1 MGTFNPAST
10 TPASTE
16 LLALTASQVNVSSIG
31 DTYTDT
37 PGNTYAET
45 ASQTRMTMPAAYARS
60 IIMVLS
66 GHVNANTGTFELWNN
81 TDSAELGGSAPTT
94 TATSEALISQLLS
107 SLDTN
112 SGDAIT
118 IRVKNSTAGS
128 TITIDGGGIAE
139 GITSNANTNNITAIS
154 NNITGMPSGGWATTA
169 SVGTL
174 KTPSTGTITVTLA
187 ARISTLTVSSTVTPP
202 TYSLGSVATA
212 NAVTT
217 LTPTVKVASQLQL
230 NVTAIGGS
238 NRWGFVF
245 SFDVNADDI

>member
-1 MGTFNPAST
+1 MGTFSNGAGVTST
-10 TPASTE
+10 K
-16 LLALTASQVNVSSIG
+16 LLALTATQVNVSSIG

-45 ASQTRMTMPAAYARS
+45 ASQTRITLTAAYVRA

-94 TATSEALISQLLS
+94 TSTSEALISQLVS
-107 SLDTN
+107 TLDTN
-112 SGDAIT
+112 SGDNVT

-139 GITSNANTNNITAIS
+139 GTNSSSFNNITTIS
-154 NNITGMPSGGWATTA
+154 DNIMGLSLAGWATTA

-174 KTPSTGTITVTLA
+174 KTPSTGTITATFA
-187 ARISTLTVSSTVTPP
+187 AKVSVNSVSSTVTQP

-217 LTPTVKVASQLQL
+217 LTPTVKVTSDGQLH
-230 NVTAIGGS
+230 VTAIGGS

-245 SFDVNADDI
+245 SFDVNSDDI

>member
-1 MGTFNPAST
+1 MGKYGAAAGVT
-10 TPASTE
+10 STE

-37 PGNTYAET
+37 AGNTYAET
-45 ASQTRMTMPAAYARS
+45 ASQTRMTMTAAYARS
-60 IIMVLS
+60 LIMVLS

-94 TATSEALISQLLS
+94 TSTSEALISQLLS
-107 SLDTN
+107 TLDTN

-128 TITIDGGGIAE
+128 TVTIDGGGMAE
-139 GITSNANTNNITAIS
+139 GTNSNNSLNNITAIS
-154 NNITGMPSGGWATTA
+154 NNITGQPPGGWATTV
-169 SVGTL
+169 SVGVL
-174 KTPSTGTITVTLA
+174 KTPSTGTITATFA
-187 ARISTLTVSSTVTPP
+187 PRISVQSVSSTITPP

-217 LTPTVKVASQLQL
+217 LTPTVKVASQGQL
-230 NVTAIGGS
+230 HVTAIGGS
-238 NRWGFVF
+238 NKWGFVL
-245 SFDVNADDI
+245 SFDVKADDV